1 MSKTEEYEHLLDRKN
16 VIGVEWDEDNQ
27 RVVVL
32 VTEKIPEDLLDDE
45 DIVSKQLG
53 EDEDSDVIEGGDP
66 ILEAA
71 PTDKFRPVVSGVS
84 EGPIDDQMGGTGGPI
99 AEVTDPSSEYWSD
112 SVSAGD
118 KVKVSNCHVYADA
131 RSEAGTFDT
140 SICQP
145 ATIDGGNSSDVVGD
159 LVGYVPLVDGRKVD
173 CAARTL
179 SDDELNQTRG
189 LDDEYP
195 TGIRRDY
202 SGLRG
207 EEGTKSG
214 RTTGVTSDN
223 VIGTSATVRVNI
235 GNGTVT
241 FRDMIITPDMSD
253 GGDSGSEFYDSV
265 GRLTGLLFAGSDR
278 ITIFCKIAN
287 VESEFGLEMLTGP
300 IDEPSEDPEPS
311 PEPPETPEPQELTI
325 DGMKIGTMEYS
336 FEISEDS
343 TVDFGGHSDT
353 QVGQRVNGWT
363 MLGWDKSYTVHGH
376 ITDASIPDGA
386 EVRLNGEPVSPDEL
400 PKRSRELAN
409 S

>member
-16 VIGVEWDEDNQ
+16 VVGVEWDEDNQ

-45 DIVSKQLG
+45 DIISKQLG
-53 EDEDSDVIEGGDP
+53 EDEDSDVIEGGEP
-66 ILEAA
+66 TLEAA
-71 PTDKFRPVVSGVS
+71 PTGKFRPVVSGIS
-84 EGPIDDQMGGTGGPI
+84 EGPIDDRMAGTGGPV
-99 AEVTDPSSEYWSD
+99 AEVTDPFSEYWDD
-112 SVSAGD
+112 SVSVGD
-118 KVKVSNCHVYADA
+118 KVRISNCHVYAEA
-131 RSEAGTFDT
+131 RAEAGTFDNT
-140 SICQP
+140 ISQP
-145 ATIDGGNSSDVVGD
+145 ATIDGGNSSDTVGD

-179 SDDELNQTRG
+179 SDDEVNQTRG
-189 LDDEYP
+189 LNEDYP

-202 SGLRG
+202 SDLRG
-207 EEGTKSG
+207 ENGTKSG

-223 VIGTSATVRVNI
+223 VVGTSATVRVNI
-235 GNGTVT
+235 GDGRTVT

-287 VESEFGLEMLTGP
+287 VENEFGVEMVTGSL
-300 IDEPSEDPEPS
+300 DEPA
-311 PEPPETPEPQELTI
+311 EPPEIPEPQELTI
-325 DGMKIGTMEYS
+325 DGGKHFGTVEYS
-336 FEISEDS
+336 FAVSDES

-353 QVGQRVNGWT
+353 QVGNRVNGWV
-363 MLGWDKSYTVHGH
+363 MLGWDKNFTIHGQ
-376 ITDASIPDGA
+376 ITDASIPEGA
-386 EVRLNGEPVSPDEL
+386 AVKLNGEPVAPDEL
-400 PKRSRELAN
+400 VERSRKLAN